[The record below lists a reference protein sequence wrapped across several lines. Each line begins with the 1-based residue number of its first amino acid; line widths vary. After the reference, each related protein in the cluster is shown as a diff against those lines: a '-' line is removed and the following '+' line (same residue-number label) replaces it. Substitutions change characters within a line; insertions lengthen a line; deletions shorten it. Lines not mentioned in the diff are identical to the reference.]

1 MGSAGGI
8 ILVLA
13 VLVYIAI
20 RFFSRL
26 KDGQNKGKYDFARAL
41 VLIVLYFLISLSLRV
56 CEGKGADSFT
66 IQKTI
71 VPFGVHNIYNID
83 RRENQ
88 EQSIMEFAFKPD

>member
-41 VLIVLYFLISLSLRV
+41 VLIVLYFLISLSLSGFV
-56 CEGKGADSFT
+56 KAKGLIPSQF
-66 IQKTI
+66 KKRLSL
-71 VPFGVHNIYNID
+71 FGVHNIYIID

-88 EQSIMEFAFKPD
+88 ENITSNT